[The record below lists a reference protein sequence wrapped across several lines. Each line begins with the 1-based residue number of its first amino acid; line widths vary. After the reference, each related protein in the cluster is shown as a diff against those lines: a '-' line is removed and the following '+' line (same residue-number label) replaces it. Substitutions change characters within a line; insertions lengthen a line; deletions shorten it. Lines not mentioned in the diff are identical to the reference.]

1 MECEPLITAI
11 VEKILRDYTM
21 GKRTMLNHCTF
32 RYLVD
37 YLEFPDIECFEY
49 YPWLAWRFQVALED
63 FGPKKHQLKLARE
76 MKWSGGKLATHVLQ
90 YAKRLPD
97 SDNSDEEE

>member
-1 MECEPLITAI
+1 MECEPLITPI
-11 VEKILRDYTM
+11 VEKILRDYAT
-21 GKRTMLNHCTF
+21 GKRTTLNHCTF

-37 YLEFPDIECFEY
+37 YLEFPDIECFEH
-49 YPWLAWRFQVALED
+49 YPWLPRQFQVALED
-63 FGPKKHQLKLARE
+63 FGLKKHQVELARE
-76 MKWSGGKLATHVLQ
+76 MQWSGRKLATHVLQ